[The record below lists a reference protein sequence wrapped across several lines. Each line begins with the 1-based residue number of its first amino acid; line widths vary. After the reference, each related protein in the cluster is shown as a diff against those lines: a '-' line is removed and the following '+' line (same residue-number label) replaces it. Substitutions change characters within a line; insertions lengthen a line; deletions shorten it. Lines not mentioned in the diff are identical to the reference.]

1 MAQARAA
8 ATAVPEGVRAQLS
21 GNFSKL
27 GVGLEAFAAPPAA
40 EPALGGGVMGLMNS
54 LGVGPSPA
62 PSVRRVAVP
71 QPSPK
76 SAAGGASPSGLSA

>member
-21 GNFSKL
+21 GNLSKL

-40 EPALGGGVMGLMNS
+40 EPALGGGMMSLMNS